1 MKKGYLGILIIL
13 LVLSLGVMF
22 FLRNRRAEVINSL
35 EDFNARL
42 IDSSFIEVE
51 NMDTIPRQGQD
62 SIISQPNK
70 TIDTL
75 SNQSQL

>member
-1 MKKGYLGILIIL
+1 M
-13 LVLSLGVMF
+13 
-22 FLRNRRAEVINSL
+22 INSL